1 MSGFVDLDTWK
12 RREHFAIYNQL
23 ANPFWSVCTEVDVTR
38 LRTLC
43 QEATTFSFSIAA
55 IYAALAAANE
65 TEAFRLRIREDRV
78 WIHDS
83 VDISTTVLRP
93 DETFAF
99 AIFPMTETPSEF
111 QVQARAEAE
120 TARTSATL
128 GVAVSGRDDLIYHST
143 FPWVRFTAISN
154 PTNGNKDSIPRI
166 VFGRYSQ
173 QDGRWRMPVSV
184 EVHHALVDG
193 IDVSRFFER
202 LEKRLGS
209 L

>member
-38 LRTLC
+38 LRKLC

-154 PTNGNKDSIPRI
+154 PTNGPRDSIPRL

-193 IDVSRFFER
+193 IDVARFLERFEQR
-202 LEKRLGS
+202 LAS
-209 L
+209 F